1 MALLTVWVY
10 VKVSSAGLLD
20 FMVASSPVCCIPRM
34 AQNNQESFMEQLWE
48 GLEEIGLLKEGQKSI
63 AVS

>member
-1 MALLTVWVY
+1 MKLLSGFFFKSYPYSTVEEMALLTVWVY

-34 AQNNQESFMEQLWE
+34 AQNNQESFMEQL
-48 GLEEIGLLKEGQKSI
+48 
-63 AVS
+63 